1 MITTNMNTNSNLT
14 PQSQRYSEKINATSQ
29 QFFAVLDDFKKY
41 YVFFNKNPEVN
52 EYQQFYLNNKTQL
65 QNLNR
70 DIFTTTNNI
79 EKAIEQLSQLMTRMN
94 AKLSSEKELD
104 GELGKLVSKLS
115 NTGNGASIM
124 LEDTTQ
130 IYAKQYYQ
138 NVEICVGVIGI
149 IGLLIKMFKQPTVI
163 ALNQTNK

>member
-1 MITTNMNTNSNLT
+1 MLNITSNLS
-14 PQSQRYSEKINATSQ
+14 PQSQRYSEKITATSQ

-70 DIFTTTNNI
+70 DIFSVTNNI
-79 EKAIEQLSQLMTRMN
+79 EKDIEQLSHLMTQMN
-94 AKLSSEKELD
+94 AKLGSEKELD
-104 GELGKLVSKLS
+104 GELGKLATNLS

-138 NVEICVGVIGI
+138 NVEIFVGI
-149 IGLLIKMFKQPTVI
+149 IGISLLLASLLKKQ
-163 ALNQTNK
+163 

>member
-1 MITTNMNTNSNLT
+1 MLNMNTNSNLT
-14 PQSQRYSEKINATSQ
+14 PQSQCYSEKITATSQ

-79 EKAIEQLSQLMTRMN
+79 EKAIEQLSQLMTQMN
-94 AKLSSEKELD
+94 AKLGSEKELD
-104 GELGKLVSKLS
+104 GELGKLAANLS

-130 IYAKQYYQ
+130 IYSKQYYQ
-138 NVEICVGVIGI
+138 NVEVFVGIIGI
-149 IGLLIKMFKQPTVI
+149 IGLFVRMFKKP
-163 ALNQTNK
+163 